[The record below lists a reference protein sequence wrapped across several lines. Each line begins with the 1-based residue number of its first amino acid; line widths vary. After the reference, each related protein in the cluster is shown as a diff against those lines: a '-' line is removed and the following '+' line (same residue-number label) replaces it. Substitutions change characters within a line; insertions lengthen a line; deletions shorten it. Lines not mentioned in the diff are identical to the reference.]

1 MKCRNVRTKKCTF
14 LTNVLNTFK
23 NSNQSSIAAKRGG
36 SFSTMTRHSC
46 YCQPFLV
53 PQCFNQAQSS
63 PYYVYPIYL
72 MCNTVHYMK
81 VMMTSLR
88 LYFAVFSAWYFFFF
102 FGAELLFNLKGSK
115 NVYRI
120 ENAFWNTFWIYFLVH
135 FEYISVFLRIHIK
148 EIFFC
153 LASDFCLVQFNC
165 FRLFWNNSRGKKP
178 SK

>member
-46 YCQPFLV
+46 CCQPFLV
-53 PQCFNQAQSS
+53 PQYFNQAQSS
-63 PYYVYPIYL
+63 LCILYISDVQYSAL
-72 MCNTVHYMK
+72 K
-81 VMMTSLR
+81 VVMTSLR
-88 LYFAVFSAWYFFFF
+88 LYFAVFFNFFWCRITFQ
-102 FGAELLFNLKGSK
+102 FGIKVREK
-115 NVYRI
+115 VYQI
-120 ENAFWNTFWIYFLVH
+120 LNSV
-135 FEYISVFLRIHIK
+135 EYISVFSFENTHQR
-148 EIFFC
+148 EFFC

>member
-53 PQCFNQAQSS
+53 PQYFNQAQSS
-63 PYYVYPIYL
+63 PYYI
-72 MCNTVHYMK
+72 
-81 VMMTSLR
+81 
-88 LYFAVFSAWYFFFF
+88 LYIWCAIQCITWRSWWRHWDCILQYFLLDNLFF
-102 FGAELLFNLKGSK
+102 FGAELLFNLEGSK